1 MLISVEKL
9 ITTEKQYE
17 GKYHSQ
23 YHEYVRERERELYG
37 FSVDRD
43 LTVGRGIAASL
54 FTYEIEERKYFHDV
68 DNMKFPN
75 K

>member
-1 MLISVEKL
+1 MKEN
-9 ITTEKQYE
+9 TTDNIMNMY
-17 GKYHSQ
+17 
-23 YHEYVRERERELYG
+23 ERERELYG